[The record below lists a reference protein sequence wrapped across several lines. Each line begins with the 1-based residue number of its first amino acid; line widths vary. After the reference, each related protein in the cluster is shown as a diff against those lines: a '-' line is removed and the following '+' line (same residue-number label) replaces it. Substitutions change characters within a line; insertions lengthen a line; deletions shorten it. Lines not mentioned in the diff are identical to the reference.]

1 MSEWIKCSDRLPEKY
16 RDVPIQLED
25 GAERVGRLN
34 QAGGWEMASYQKCRH
49 QYMANVVRWF
59 DTPSAPKEDV

>member
-25 GAERVGRLN
+25 GTYRVGRLN
-34 QAGGWEMASYQKCRH
+34 QACCWEMASYQKCRN
-49 QYMANVVRWF
+49 QYMAKVKAWF
-59 DTPSAPKEDV
+59 DTPTFTDA